1 MQIKILYK
9 TIRSN
14 GGVTVSPNIPEDEMY
29 VEIMLRLIA
38 DEEKLLTINGTDT
51 YPCIDVESD
60 EGWYEID
67 APKKEMI
74 WSDTDV

>member
-1 MQIKILYK
+1 MQIKTLYK
-9 TIRSN
+9 TIRSD
-14 GGVTVSPNIPEDEMY
+14 GGVTVSPNIPEHEMY
-29 VEIMLRLIA
+29 AEIMLRLIA
-38 DEEKLLTINGTDT
+38 DEGKLLTINGIDT

>member
-1 MQIKILYK
+1 MQIKTLYK
-9 TIRSN
+9 TIRPN

-38 DEEKLLTINGTDT
+38 DEGKLLTINGTDT